1 MGPKPGRE
9 KPELPSPIKEALK
22 KCWGPGALPAVQDKQ
37 DTVCQ
42 GKPEILRMHMS
53 INEPAGK
60 KIVLAVQRIWLEI
73 IEKMGSY

>member
-60 KIVLAVQRIWLEI
+60 KNCPCCTENLA
-73 IEKMGSY
+73 GNY